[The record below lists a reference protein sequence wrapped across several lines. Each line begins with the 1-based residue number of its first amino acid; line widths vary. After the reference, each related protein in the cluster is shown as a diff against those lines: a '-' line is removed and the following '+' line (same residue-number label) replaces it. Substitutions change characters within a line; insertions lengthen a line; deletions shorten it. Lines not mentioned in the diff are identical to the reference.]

1 MKELHELKEKLMDE
15 LKDYG
20 RKEMTAGNLEVVD
33 KLAHATKNLCKIMED
48 EEGYSGRYM
57 PWAYDDGMD
66 RRSYNDR
73 SYNDRSYARRDSR
86 GRYSS
91 EGYSRH
97 GLADKLRDLMEE
109 APDEQTRM
117 EIKRLVDKM

>member
-1 MKELHELKEKLMDE
+1 MKKLHELK
-15 LKDYG
+15 
-20 RKEMTAGNLEVVD
+20 D
-33 KLAHATKNLCKIMED
+33 KLIDEIEEYNDKGRLSKDDALTLKALTGSADHLCNIIEG
-48 EEGYSGRYM
+48 ESGYSGHYM
-57 PWAYDDGMD
+57 PWAYEGD
-66 RRSYNDR
+66 RSYNDR

-97 GLADKLRDLMEE
+97 GLADKLRDLMDE